1 MTYDEETYIIDS
13 IKQIKREVHENNTML
28 RQIIEVINY
37 WLSNANAENSND
49 FDRNVLANLISNVFE
64 LNLFN
69 RK

>member
-49 FDRNVLANLISNVFE
+49 FDRNDLANLISNVFE

>member
-28 RQIIEVINY
+28 RQIIGVINY

>member
-1 MTYDEETYIIDS
+1 MTYDEETYIIYS

-37 WLSNANAENSND
+37 WLSNANVENSND